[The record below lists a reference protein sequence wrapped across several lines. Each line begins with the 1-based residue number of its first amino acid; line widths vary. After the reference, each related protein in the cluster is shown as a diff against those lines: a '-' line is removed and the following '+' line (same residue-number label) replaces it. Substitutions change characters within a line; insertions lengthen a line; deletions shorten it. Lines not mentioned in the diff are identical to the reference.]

1 MAGEGSVSTMTA
13 ETRIGTMD
21 MPDISLGHGGEV
33 TGMIQALVGKKVI
46 CVAAGFNHSSMD

>member
-1 MAGEGSVSTMTA
+1 VAGEGSVSTMTA